1 MRGHRRIQN
10 LKWEKIQKPPKKQ
23 DENTHLVIFPG
34 IEPEKGESFSQVIGR
49 VLAPLAT
56 GTGNA

>member
-1 MRGHRRIQN
+1 M
-10 LKWEKIQKPPKKQ
+10 KIG
-23 DENTHLVIFPG
+23 THLVIFPG

>member
-1 MRGHRRIQN
+1 M
-10 LKWEKIQKPPKKQ
+10 KIG
-23 DENTHLVIFPG
+23 THLVIFPR

-56 GTGNA
+56 GTGNALTKNILVSRISALSATGT